1 MTTSTL
7 PPPPENSALS
17 NRILFGLAAGLAL
30 GILTVSLGSFFP
42 PLLSSAQ
49 FLSRN
54 FLDPFGQIF
63 LRILFFT
70 VLPLVFASLALGVL
84 DLGKLDRIGSLA
96 AKTFFFFF
104 LTMAIA
110 VGIGLTLMETIAPG
124 RLLSAQTKTTLT
136 EEFGAKAK
144 DIPATAASTEI
155 SLGQIVDMFL
165 PRNLLGAVAGQNR
178 NAIGDVL
185 PLIVFSIL
193 VGAAGAS
200 LKEEQQKK
208 LRSALEILADLM
220 TTIVHFAL
228 AIAPFAVPALIFGV
242 IVKTGAGIILSLGL
256 FVVVCTTAM
265 AIQLFLVLPAFLLLF
280 SKIPPLLFFKKI
292 RPVLITA
299 FSTSSSNAT
308 LPLTLAC
315 AREELGIRSSVSG
328 FVISLGA
335 TMNMGGTALY
345 EGCVVLFVAQVFGID
360 LSIAQQIS
368 LLLLSVLSAVAV
380 AGIPGGSLPLIAG
393 LLASFGVPP
402 DGIGIIL
409 GADRILDMART
420 TLNVAG
426 DITTAA
432 IVDSLTPAD

>member
-1 MTTSTL
+1 MTTLPTPPKHSDLSTL
-7 PPPPENSALS
+7 
-17 NRILFGLAAGLAL
+17 ILLGLAAGLAL
-30 GILTVSLGSFFP
+30 GILTVLLGSFFP
-42 PLLSSAQ
+42 LLLESAKS
-49 FLSRN
+49 LSRTV
-54 FLDPFGQIF
+54 LDPFGQIF

-84 DLGKLDRIGSLA
+84 DLGKLDRIGPMA

-110 VGIGLTLMETIAPG
+110 VGLGLTLMETIAPG
-124 RLLSAQTKTTLT
+124 RLLSAQTKATLT
-136 EEFGAKAK
+136 AEYSNKAQK
-144 DIPATAASTEI
+144 HITPTAEATELSI
-155 SLGQIVDMFL
+155 SQIVDMFL
-165 PRNLLGAVAGQNR
+165 PRNLLGAVAGKDR
-178 NAIGDVL
+178 NALGDVL

-200 LKEEQQKK
+200 LREEQQKK
-208 LRSALEILADLM
+208 LRGALEILANLM
-220 TTIVHFAL
+220 TKIVHFAL
-228 AIAPFAVPALIFGV
+228 ALAPFAVPALIFGV
-242 IVKTGAGIILSLGL
+242 IVKTGAGIIISLGL
-256 FVVVCTTAM
+256 FVLICTTAM
-265 AIQLFLVLPAFLLLF
+265 ALQLFIVLPIFLLLF

-308 LPLTLAC
+308 LPITLAC
-315 AREELGIRSSVSG
+315 AREELGIRPCVSG

-345 EGCVVLFVAQVFGID
+345 EGCVVLFIAQVFGVE
-360 LSIAQQIS
+360 LSIAQQAS

-409 GADRILDMART
+409 GADRLLDMART
-420 TLNVAG
+420 TVNVAG
-426 DITTAA
+426 DIATAA
-432 IVDSLTPAD
+432 IVDSLTPNY